1 MATSLDRLAETLHYM
16 FDMSDDAAKNIL
28 RKYTTQLESMK
39 GADIDEDAISGDDA
53 EHLLEAVKVAH
64 RSGNLGADEL
74 LAVKAA
80 AVDYQIATDN
90 AIDLRKVRDTAIRR
104 ALAAGAGKSGVARAA
119 GVTPQLISKM
129 SR

>member
-1 MATSLDRLAETLHYM
+1 MATSIDRLVETMHCM
-16 FDMSDDAAKNIL
+16 FDMSDAAARNIL
-28 RKYTTQLESMK
+28 RKYITQLESMK

-53 EHLLEAVKVAH
+53 EHLMKAVNSAR
-64 RSGNLGADEL
+64 RSGELGADEL

-80 AVDYQIATDN
+80 AVDYRVATDN

-104 ALAAGAGKSGVARAA
+104 ALAAGASKSGVARAA